1 MKNAKPKSIT
11 CKQQTTSKIEKKEWK
26 SCGSLQVP

>member
-11 CKQQTTSKIEKKEWK
+11 YKQQTTSKIEKKEWR
-26 SCGSLQVP
+26 SYSSLQAP